1 MYNTTMNTMFTNS
14 NKSETFDTHRLLLN
28 LADVIDFRRK
38 VQYIALSNLSI
49 YYAWKNIKKSHKN
62 NKFKISA
69 PIWTEEFELLD
80 GSCSI
85 SDIQVY
91 LEYVLKKTVNPSIRI
106 YTNKTENRITF
117 KIKTGYLELL
127 TPETMKLFGN
137 TKSKI
142 AKDENSKNVPYLEI
156 NEVVL
161 IHCDVANNSFQQ
173 NSRVYIPFFL
183 INLSVNY

>member
-1 MYNTTMNTMFTNS
+1 
-14 NKSETFDTHRLLLN
+14 
-28 LADVIDFRRK
+28 
-38 VQYIALSNLSI
+38 
-49 YYAWKNIKKSHKN
+49 
-62 NKFKISA
+62 
-69 PIWTEEFELLD
+69 
-80 GSCSI
+80 
-85 SDIQVY
+85 
-91 LEYVLKKTVNPSIRI
+91 
-106 YTNKTENRITF
+106 
-117 KIKTGYLELL
+117 
-127 TPETMKLFGN
+127 MKLFGN